1 MATAS
6 KTQRWLDLVAALLV
20 RHYGA
25 TFEQLT
31 ADVPGYRHDGT
42 PKGQAS
48 AKRTFERDKDELRAL
63 GVPIESETQP
73 GDEHEAEA
81 HRYRLAS
88 SDFYLPFV
96 SATAPGVAAPA
107 RPTRGVGY
115 GALATV
121 NLAFDELEAL
131 ARAGDRARSL
141 GDPVLAMEAEEA
153 LRKLAFDQPL
163 AVAADGTVHVTASV
177 PQGQRDTQKAISNA
191 LRRRK
196 QLTFDYH
203 SFERDEMGRRA
214 AEPYGLVLQGGH
226 WYLVARDTTANALRL
241 FRVSRMSGAVARA
254 QQPNSHDYVIPAD
267 FSLAEHAQ
275 SREAWEL
282 GDGDAVDVV
291 VRFREVTGALRPA
304 LALGTPVRGR
314 PGHRRFRVRR
324 PAAFV
329 RWLLSFAGTAT
340 PVAPPGVVAEWKSAV
355 RATAALYARGAAS

>member
-20 RHYGA
+20 RRYGA
-25 TFEQLT
+25 TFDQLT

-63 GVPIESETQP
+63 GVPIESEAFP
-73 GDEHEAEA
+73 GDENEAEG

-88 SDFYLPFV
+88 SAFYLPFV
-96 SATAPGVAAPA
+96 SATAPGVSTPA
-107 RPTRGVGY
+107 SPARGVGY

-163 AVAADGTVHVTASV
+163 AVAADGTVHVADA
-177 PQGQRDTQKAISNA
+177 PPKPQRDTQQAISDA

-203 SFERDEMGRRA
+203 SIARDQVGRRT
-214 AEPYGLVLQGGH
+214 AEPYGLVLQAGH
-226 WYLVARDTTANALRL
+226 WYLVARDTAASALRL
-241 FRVSRMSGAVARA
+241 FRVSRMRGAVARA
-254 QQPNSHDYVIPAD
+254 QQPNTHDYVIPAD
-267 FSLAEHAQ
+267 FSLAEHAR

-282 GDGDAVDVV
+282 GDGDAMDVV
-291 VRFREVTGALRPA
+291 VRFREVTGALRAA
-304 LALGTPVRGR
+304 LALGVAVRGK

-340 PVAPPGVVAEWKSAV
+340 PVAPPSLVAEWASAA
-355 RATAALYARGAAS
+355 RATAALYAREAAR